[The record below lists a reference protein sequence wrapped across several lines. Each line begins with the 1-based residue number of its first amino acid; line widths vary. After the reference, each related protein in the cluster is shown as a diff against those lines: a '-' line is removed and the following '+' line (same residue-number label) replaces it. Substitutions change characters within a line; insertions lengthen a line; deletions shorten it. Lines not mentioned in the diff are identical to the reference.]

1 VWATS
6 DGPRIEDFG
15 ISEHDLARVPKFVV
29 ASHRTALLVGVYLM
43 AASVSFW
50 VMLSVGGSWSAAAF
64 FTVIVLAA
72 VSVLL
77 LPVAFLAVCAGERAE
92 ERWLCRRF
100 PALRACLAYRKA
112 VADHRRRSLPSAP
125 PRVAP
130 EVWRDISLPACLVL
144 MGDTLNTRACGDVT
158 EIDRETAGF
167 DFLVVSDGRRLLLR
181 CEPGPNPV
189 SAAVGRE
196 LAAALID
203 FDADAAWI
211 VAAAEPTPALE
222 DYVAD
227 RPITVLGPGELTET
241 IRDSEFRIPNS

>member
-15 ISEHDLARVPKFVV
+15 ISERDLAQVPKFVV
-29 ASHRTALLVGVYLM
+29 ASHRTALLVGVYLI
-43 AASVSFW
+43 AASGLFW
-50 VMLSVGGSWSAAAF
+50 VMFSVGGSWPAAAF

-77 LPVAFLAVCAGERAE
+77 LPAAFLAVCVGERAE

-112 VADHRRRSLPSAP
+112 VADHRRRSLRSAP
-125 PRVAP
+125 SHVAP

-144 MGDTLNTRACGDVT
+144 LGDTLNTRGCGDVT

-181 CEPGPNPV
+181 CESGSNPV

-196 LAAALID
+196 LSAALVD

-211 VAAAEPTPALE
+211 VAAARPTSAFE
-222 DYVAD
+222 DYVVD
-227 RPITVLGPGELTET
+227 RPIRVLGFGEIAEAILNLET
-241 IRDSEFRIPNS
+241 RI